1 MIIFITYYLFSP
13 LVKTFNRIDN
23 KGHIKEINNLFKKIF
38 SNEETLVF
46 SILVISAFLIL
57 FFLGSILTP
66 FLISIIFAYLLIG
79 MQSRF
84 ESYGLKS
91 SIALFLTYSI
101 FLLLGIALMVW
112 LAPLLY
118 QQLQAI
124 VLEVPKWLSSFRLF
138 AQDIPARYP
147 DLVSSDQITVF
158 LESLSGQ
165 ISTLSQDFIKAS
177 IAGIQNTAT
186 IAINL
191 ILLPILVFFFLC
203 DRETIISGF
212 LSILPKERRMLKNV
226 WVEMDE
232 QLSNYARG
240 KAIEIVIVG
249 VAAAIIFIYFDLE
262 YVALLSVLVGFSV
275 LIPFLGAFIVTIPV
289 AVVGLLQLGL
299 TFEFSLLMASY
310 LALQILDGNLLVP
323 ILFSDAVKLHPVA
336 IILAVFVFGSLFGF
350 WGVFFAIPIATLI
363 KAIWNAWPAMLTD

>member
-1 MIIFITYYLFSP
+1 MLE
-13 LVKTFNRIDN
+13 
-23 KGHIKEINNLFKKIF
+23 EINNLFKKIF

-138 AQDIPARYP
+138 AQDIPAKYP

-203 DRETIISGF
+203 DRESIISGF

>member
-1 MIIFITYYLFSP
+1 MLE
-13 LVKTFNRIDN
+13 
-23 KGHIKEINNLFKKIF
+23 EINNLFKKIF

-138 AQDIPARYP
+138 AQDIPAKYP

-177 IAGIQNTAT
+177 IAGIQNTVT

-363 KAIWNAWPAMLTD
+363 KAIWNAWPAMLGD